1 MILSLARTV
10 LLFFCA
16 GEFAFLNLL
25 QPRIPTRQACAHSW
39 PISFGLAPAP
49 PRPGAGPPPGPPGAK
64 SEPRAVFGER
74 GRPRP
79 EGHRRGGVG
88 PRGAGGAPLPP
99 MPALRDV
106 SPADGASVDDD
117 DDVVWG
123 PSWPQSAF
131 EAFEDW
137 VWWSTGGGVGLAR
150 WRMCPTHDEQGYLG
164 NKRLFF
170 IN

>member
-49 PRPGAGPPPGPPGAK
+49 PRPGAGPPPGPPGAE

-123 PSWPQSAF
+123 LLGLKAHLRHLRIGFGGRP
-131 EAFEDW
+131 
-137 VWWSTGGGVGLAR
+137 GGGVRPCQMANV
-150 WRMCPTHDEQGYLG
+150 PYP
-164 NKRLFF
+164 
-170 IN
+170 